1 MAEVNMAIVVDV
13 PFDKLRKVEDVPEE
27 WQCEYAFNGKRCT
40 SRRMS
45 DEDPFCDLHDR
56 WETTAMAE
64 LRAPLPVDLLSTQ
77 IFLAFAL
84 SEVMNVKGNRTDA
97 EIQGIISLAKVM
109 AKNAGYL

>member
-1 MAEVNMAIVVDV
+1 
-13 PFDKLRKVEDVPEE
+13 
-27 WQCEYAFNGKRCT
+27 
-40 SRRMS
+40 
-45 DEDPFCDLHDR
+45 
-56 WETTAMAE
+56 MAE